1 MVKPKDSAK
10 ILGVVMDSQLRF
22 KKHIA
27 NAATKGLTARQAKA
41 EARKSTGTERLPEKQ
56 PFHAKSTTIRLAL
69 AVRKR
74 EWTLPEEVGKYS
86 KALDIAL
93 PGKHTRNL
101 YDGLNRKEAKT
112 LAQLRTGMTR
122 LNSYLNRIGA
132 AHSNLCV
139 CGQASETVEH
149 FLFRC
154 TKWTAMREGMN
165 QCTESKRG
173 NLSFFLGGK
182 TRSDSDQWQ
191 PDMKAVHAA
200 IKFAITTGR
209 LEPEPETESESQSTQ

>member
-1 MVKPKDSAK
+1 M
-10 ILGVVMDSQLRF
+10 Q
-22 KKHIA
+22 
-27 NAATKGLTARQAKA
+27 T
-41 EARKSTGTERLPEKQ
+41 STCSGTERLPEKQ

-69 AVRKR
+69 AVQKR

-112 LAQLRTGMTR
+112 LAQLRTGMIR

-132 AHSNLCV
+132 AHSNLYV

-209 LEPEPETESESQSTQ
+209 LEPEPESESESQSTQ